1 MKANFLRSFLFC
13 EKNETNKS
21 KKQDVKKNRIFAL
34 LTRYQVEKMKKAIF
48 PGTFDPFTIG
58 HYSIVKRGL
67 ELFDEIVIGIG
78 VNQSKKTLFDVEK
91 RVDMIKQAFKDE
103 PRVLVQTYDSLTIDF
118 AESVGAKYILRGL
131 RTVSD
136 FEYEHTIANANR
148 QLNGLETVLLFTET
162 DYSFI
167 SSTVV
172 RDLIKYGRDIS
183 KFLPPNVEM

>member
-1 MKANFLRSFLFC
+1 MKR
-13 EKNETNKS
+13 
-21 KKQDVKKNRIFAL
+21 
-34 LTRYQVEKMKKAIF
+34 AIF

-67 ELFDEIVIGIG
+67 DLFDEIVIGIG
-78 VNQSKKTLFDVEK
+78 VNHTKKTLFDMDK
-91 RVDMIKQAFKDE
+91 RVDMIRQAYKDE
-103 PRVLVQTYDSLTIDF
+103 PRVTVQTYDSLTVDF
-118 AESVGAKYILRGL
+118 AFSMGAKYILRGL

-162 DYSFI
+162 EYSFI

-172 RDLIKYGRDIS
+172 RDLIRYGRDIS
-183 KFLPPNVEM
+183 KYLPPISRKEE